1 MIRLLRAE
9 LRKLL
14 TTKLWWGMLLG
25 AVGFAALG
33 VVGQIASNGSP
44 GNPTPPLSSPVT
56 QRSIMSSAS
65 SGYLFSIIVGIIL
78 MTTEFR
84 HFTSRPTFL
93 IEPRRG
99 RVIISKLVLAAGVGV
114 VYGIACAAVTL
125 AIAVPWLGA
134 KHVSIDL
141 GSNDLLPVLV
151 RAVVVIAIYAVVG
164 IGVGVLVRNQI
175 SAVIGA
181 MAYLLVFET
190 LIAIIPVVKQV
201 YKFLPGATAQ
211 ALIGVGAR
219 AGRGAPELLDPLQG
233 GLLLL
238 AWGLALTV
246 VSSEKP
252 VVSGSVKRRVQ

>member
-1 MIRLLRAE
+1 MTKLLRAE
-9 LRKLL
+9 LRKVI

-25 AVGFAALG
+25 AVSFAALG
-33 VVGQIASNGSP
+33 VVGQIASNGST

-56 QRSIMSSAS
+56 QRSIVSSAS
-65 SGYLFSIIVGIIL
+65 TGSLFAIIVGIIL

-99 RVIISKLVLAAGVGV
+99 RVIISKLVVAAGMGL
-114 VYGIACAAVTL
+114 VYGLACAAITV
-125 AIAVPWLGA
+125 AIMIPWLGA
-134 KHVSIDL
+134 KHISIDWTTD
-141 GSNDLLPVLV
+141 DLSLVLV
-151 RAVVVIAIYAVVG
+151 RSVAVIAIYAVVG

-190 LIAIIPVVKQV
+190 LIAIIPFVKDV
-201 YKFLPGATAQ
+201 YKFLPGAAAQ
-211 ALIGVGAR
+211 ALIG
-219 AGRGAPELLDPLQG
+219 AGGGRRGAPDLLDPLQG

-238 AWGLALTV
+238 AWGLGLTA
-246 VSSEKP
+246 
-252 VVSGSVKRRVQ
+252 

>member
-1 MIRLLRAE
+1 MTKLLRAE
-9 LRKLL
+9 LRKVI

-25 AVGFAALG
+25 AVSFAALG
-33 VVGQIASNGSP
+33 VVGQIASNGST

-56 QRSIMSSAS
+56 QRSIVSSAS
-65 SGYLFSIIVGIIL
+65 TGYLFAIIVGIIL

-99 RVIISKLVLAAGVGV
+99 RVIISKLVVAAGMGL
-114 VYGIACAAVTL
+114 VYGLACAAITV
-125 AIAVPWLGA
+125 AIMIPWLGA
-134 KHVSIDL
+134 KHISIDWTTD
-141 GSNDLLPVLV
+141 DLSLVLV
-151 RAVVVIAIYAVVG
+151 RSVAVIAIYAVVG

-190 LIAIIPVVKQV
+190 LIAIIPFVKDV
-201 YKFLPGATAQ
+201 YKFLPGAAAQ
-211 ALIGVGAR
+211 ALIG
-219 AGRGAPELLDPLQG
+219 AGGGRRGAPDLLDPLQG

-238 AWGLALTV
+238 AWGLVLTA
-246 VSSEKP
+246 
-252 VVSGSVKRRVQ
+252 SGYITTVRRDIP

>member
-1 MIRLLRAE
+1 MTRLLRAE
-9 LRKLL
+9 LRKMV

-33 VVGQIASNGSP
+33 VVGQIASNGST

-56 QRSIMSSAS
+56 QRSIASSAS
-65 SGYLFSIIVGIIL
+65 SGYLFAIIVGIIL

-99 RVIISKLVLAAGVGV
+99 RVIISKLVVAAGLGL
-114 VYGIACAAVTL
+114 VYGFACAAITV
-125 AIAVPWLGA
+125 AIMVPWLGA
-134 KHVSIDL
+134 KHVSIDWTH
-141 GSNDLLPVLV
+141 NDLNLVLV
-151 RAVVVIAIYAVVG
+151 RSIAVIAIYAVVG

-190 LIAIIPVVKQV
+190 LIAIIPFVKQV
-201 YKFLPGATAQ
+201 YKFLPGAAAQ
-211 ALIGVGAR
+211 ALIG
-219 AGRGAPELLDPLQG
+219 AGGGRRGAPDLLDPLQG

-238 AWGLALTV
+238 AWGLALTA
-246 VSSEKP
+246 
-252 VVSGSVKRRVQ
+252 SGYIITVRRDIP

>member
-1 MIRLLRAE
+1 VTRLLRAE

-25 AVGFAALG
+25 ALGFAALG
-33 VVGQIASNGSP
+33 VVGQIASNGTT
-44 GNPTPPLSSPVT
+44 GNPTPPLSSPET
-56 QRSIMSSAS
+56 QRSIVSSAS

-78 MTTEFR
+78 TTTEFR

-99 RVIISKLVLAAGVGV
+99 RVILSKLVVAAGVGLL
-114 VYGIACAAVTL
+114 YGLACAAVTV
-125 AIAVPWLGA
+125 AIMVPWLGA
-134 KHVSIDL
+134 KKVSIDWS
-141 GSNDLLPVLV
+141 SNDLLGILV
-151 RAVVVIAIYAVVG
+151 RAIVVIAIYAVVG
-164 IGVGVLVRNQI
+164 VGVGVLVRNQI

-190 LIAIIPVVKQV
+190 LIAIIPFVKDV
-201 YKFLPGATAQ
+201 YRFLPGAAAQ
-211 ALIGVGAR
+211 ALIG
-219 AGRGAPELLDPLQG
+219 AGGGRRGAPGLLDPLQG

-246 VSSEKP
+246 
-252 VVSGSVKRRVQ
+252 SGYLITVRRDIP